1 MKRKKIV
8 IGIVVFVV
16 LATVSLLIANTIAKN
31 KLKDYIVNLPEHITI
46 VYDDLDVSLLQ
57 GNITLKAPLL
67 TVNGKTTNQVNAQVK
82 LANLDIKGFGYWS
95 YLFNDKL
102 KFEALNFE
110 TPLVTYYHN
119 PLADTDQGSQ
129 SVLKNIKKALY
140 IKNFNFNKASVK
152 VINVE
157 NDSIILSTNNLNF
170 LMTQISI
177 NDDLDTKT
185 LFKFKSSTVSANNL
199 TYQVGKFE
207 NLSIDTLKIDNT
219 KTTLSGF
226 SFKTKYDKTE
236 LSNKIATERDHFE
249 LISPEII
256 MDNHN
261 FKFDNT
267 KFSGFTS
274 DKITITQPDFTIYR
288 DKLVADD
295 LSTKDLYSKML
306 RTLNI
311 KLDLKL
317 IEIVKGKITYQEK
330 VKPENEAGQLTFS
343 DFNARLS
350 HVSNT
355 YKSPIK
361 TKIKIDCNFM
371 QSTPLKVDWSF
382 DVNDKQDNFV
392 FKADLGGLKADHL
405 NQFMQ
410 PNLNLKLEGDLAK
423 TMFTIDGNAV
433 TSNVDLKTKY
443 TNFDIILL
451 KENGNEKNKLLSKI
465 INIFVS
471 KDSKDAKDNFRNSNT
486 KTVERDQTKSI
497 FNFVWKNA
505 QAGLISAMAGDGKK
519 DN

>member
-1 MKRKKIV
+1 MSMKRKKIV

-67 TVNGKTTNQVNAQVK
+67 TVKGKTTNQVNAQVK

-140 IKNFNFNKASVK
+140 IKNLNVNKASVK
-152 VINVE
+152 VINIE

-177 NDDLDTKT
+177 NDALDTKT

-199 TYQVGKFE
+199 KYQVGKFE

-219 KTTLSGF
+219 RTTLSGF

-236 LSNKIATERDHFE
+236 LSNKIATERDYFD

-261 FKFDNT
+261 FNFDNT

-295 LSTKDLYSKML
+295 LSQRIY
-306 RTLNI
+306 I
-311 KLDLKL
+311 
-317 IEIVKGKITYQEK
+317 
-330 VKPENEAGQLTFS
+330 
-343 DFNARLS
+343 
-350 HVSNT
+350 
-355 YKSPIK
+355 
-361 TKIKIDCNFM
+361 
-371 QSTPLKVDWSF
+371 
-382 DVNDKQDNFV
+382 
-392 FKADLGGLKADHL
+392 
-405 NQFMQ
+405 
-410 PNLNLKLEGDLAK
+410 AK
-423 TMFTIDGNAV
+423 C
-433 TSNVDLKTKY
+433 
-443 TNFDIILL
+443 
-451 KENGNEKNKLLSKI
+451 
-465 INIFVS
+465 
-471 KDSKDAKDNFRNSNT
+471 
-486 KTVERDQTKSI
+486 
-497 FNFVWKNA
+497 
-505 QAGLISAMAGDGKK
+505 
-519 DN
+519 

>member
-67 TVNGKTTNQVNAQVK
+67 TVKGKTTNQVNAQVK

-140 IKNFNFNKASVK
+140 IKNLNVNKASVK
-152 VINVE
+152 VINIE

-177 NDDLDTKT
+177 NDALDTKT
-185 LFKFKSSTVSANNL
+185 LFNFKSSTVSANNL
-199 TYQVGKFE
+199 KYQVGNFE

-219 KTTLSGF
+219 RTTLSGF

-236 LSNKIATERDHFE
+236 LSNKIATERDYFD

-261 FKFDNT
+261 FNFDNT

-295 LSTKDLYSKML
+295 LSQRIY
-306 RTLNI
+306 I
-311 KLDLKL
+311 
-317 IEIVKGKITYQEK
+317 
-330 VKPENEAGQLTFS
+330 
-343 DFNARLS
+343 
-350 HVSNT
+350 
-355 YKSPIK
+355 
-361 TKIKIDCNFM
+361 
-371 QSTPLKVDWSF
+371 
-382 DVNDKQDNFV
+382 
-392 FKADLGGLKADHL
+392 
-405 NQFMQ
+405 
-410 PNLNLKLEGDLAK
+410 AK
-423 TMFTIDGNAV
+423 C
-433 TSNVDLKTKY
+433 
-443 TNFDIILL
+443 
-451 KENGNEKNKLLSKI
+451 
-465 INIFVS
+465 
-471 KDSKDAKDNFRNSNT
+471 
-486 KTVERDQTKSI
+486 
-497 FNFVWKNA
+497 
-505 QAGLISAMAGDGKK
+505 
-519 DN
+519 